1 LHSLNGSPGA
11 GNASA
16 EVLISVSEQRSFL
29 KMNDDAEPAAGT
41 SKAEL
46 REAQLNGKALYG
58 DDLGSDELRVWY
70 EKEENA
76 YIDLRNNFYA
86 TTNANDQY
94 DYEYQALN
102 DFHAISFLLNR
113 RFGCCVALGC
123 AAGDD
128 VTPLAPVVDRFVAI
142 EPAERW
148 WRTEIGGK
156 PATYL
161 KPQASGNIDL
171 PSTSADLATSLGVL
185 HHIPNVTHVVSEIA
199 RILRPRGLFIV
210 REPISWMG
218 DWRRPRAGLTAN
230 ERGLPVT
237 WFEHTVRSAGFTVV
251 RRHLCM
257 FRAVALLAT
266 RLGVPSPYNS
276 RAVTVVDWLVSEAL
290 RWNARYRRDMFVKK
304 IAPGSAFWILERT

>member
-1 LHSLNGSPGA
+1 MS
-11 GNASA
+11 
-16 EVLISVSEQRSFL
+16 
-29 KMNDDAEPAAGT
+29 DDAEPILGT
-41 SKAEL
+41 SRAEL

-58 DDLGSDELRVWY
+58 DDLDSDELRAWY
-70 EKEENA
+70 EKEENG
-76 YIDLRNNFYA
+76 YIDLLNDFYA
-86 TTNANDQY
+86 ITDSNNQY
-94 DYEYQALN
+94 DYEYHGLN

-123 AAGDD
+123 AAGND
-128 VTPLAPVVDRFVAI
+128 VTPLAPVVDRFVAL

-161 KPQASGNIDL
+161 KPQPSGNIDL
-171 PSTSADLATSLGVL
+171 PSTSADLATSFGVL

-199 RILRPRGLFIV
+199 RVLRPRGLFIV

-257 FRAVALLAT
+257 FRAVSLLAM
-266 RLGVPSPYNS
+266 RLGVSSPYNS
-276 RAVTVVDWLVSEAL
+276 RAVTVVDWLLSEAL
-290 RWNARYRRDMFVKK
+290 RWNTSYRRDMFIKK
-304 IAPGSAFWILERT
+304 IAPGSAFWILEKT